1 MGKVG
6 RLYVEGHSQEER
18 KKRRAELG
26 TLKSLTVQGST
37 RVRYD
42 KALEQFWS
50 FLREEG
56 RRLPDQAHD
65 LDQLLCEY
73 LEHLWSEGFGRAL
86 ASDTVAAVQDA
97 QPDARKRL
105 PAAWRLFKAWSST
118 YHGWLCIV

>member
-50 FLREEG
+50 FLRDEG
-56 RRLPDQAHD
+56 RRLPDQAHE

-73 LEHLWSEGFGRAL
+73 LEHLWSEGVGRAL

-97 QPDARKRL
+97 QPDVQAPSGYMAPL
-105 PAAWRLFKAWSST
+105 ESLEYP
-118 YHGWLCIV
+118 